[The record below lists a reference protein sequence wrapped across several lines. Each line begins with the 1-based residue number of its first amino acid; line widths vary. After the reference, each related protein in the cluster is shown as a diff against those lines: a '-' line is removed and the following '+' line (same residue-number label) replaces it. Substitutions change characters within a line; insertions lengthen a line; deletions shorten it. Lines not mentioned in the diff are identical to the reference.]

1 MSTNGIFSTK
11 NNWSG
16 SGTNATNASPIR
28 IGAMDSING
37 YRPLNGLLDEL
48 AVWDDYLS
56 DAQIKTLYSVPATLT
71 ASNEVYT
78 VSAISSLWALHST
91 SNTTPAVLVGKRTWK
106 YTATLPAGHTVGDAW
121 LNPTTQKAYI
131 QLGASTGLEGV
142 PPSAGT
148 RIRFY

>member
-48 AVWDDYLS
+48 AVWDDYLP

-78 VSAISSLWALHST
+78 VSTISSLWTLHNT
-91 SNTTPAVLVGKRTWK
+91 SNTTSTVLVGKRTWK
-106 YTATLPAGHTVGDAW
+106 YTPTLPAGHAAGDAW
-121 LNPTTQKAYI
+121 LDPTTQKAYI
-131 QLGASTGLEGV
+131 QLGAATGLEGL
-142 PPSAGT
+142 PPPAGT